1 MNLNELDQETREQ
14 IEYNRGLW
22 AAIAKDHAWYTEPF
36 YVQVWINKYGNVS
49 DSVAFRGMTGDII
62 LPADADEED

>member
-14 IEYNRGLW
+14 IEHNRKLW

-36 YVQVWINKYGNVS
+36 YIQVWINEYGNVS

-62 LPADADEED
+62 LPSDDEED